1 MIKFIS
7 LLVSIP
13 LIILVA
19 IFTFNNAQPV
29 SVDLLLLQL
38 KLPLALLLLASLL
51 TGVILGFLFNIM
63 ALVNQKKKQSQLKR
77 KKEAL
82 KGFPEV
88 LNNSNVK

>member
-38 KLPLALLLLASLL
+38 KLPLALLLLVSLL
-51 TGVILGFLFNIM
+51 IGAILGFLFNIM
-63 ALVNQKKKQSQLKR
+63 ALVSQKKKQSKLKR

-88 LNNSNVK
+88 LNKSNVK